1 MSPENVKNIIPT
13 VIVSVAALV
22 GCQTTQPP
30 SSAQVQ
36 APDTVSFIDLQGFDQ
51 ELQNSLKAN
60 EGEVKVIFLE
70 KPSPNKLPERIQKWI
85 AKVRENGGR
94 VQIES
99 PPNELAPKNPLA
111 LISLFGSLFS
121 GAKAVKQISQ
131 DAAYGAIKG
140 RNAVLQLERNS
151 KKELVLGQIT
161 FVKP

>member
-1 MSPENVKNIIPT
+1 MKHT
-13 VIVSVAALV
+13 VAALFVSLAALV
-22 GCQTTQPP
+22 GCQTTQTPGSTNIRVP
-30 SSAQVQ
+30 N
-36 APDTVSFIDLQGFDQ
+36 TVSFIDLQGFDTD
-51 ELQNSLKAN
+51 LQGSLRANSGA
-60 EGEVKVIFLE
+60 VKVTFLE

-85 AKVRENGGR
+85 AKVKENGGR

-111 LISLFGSLFS
+111 LFSLFGTLFS
-121 GAKAVKQISQ
+121 GASAVKEISQ
-131 DAAYGAIKG
+131 EAAYGAVTG

>member
-1 MSPENVKNIIPT
+1 MT
-13 VIVSVAALV
+13 
-22 GCQTTQPP
+22 
-30 SSAQVQ
+30 
-36 APDTVSFIDLQGFDQ
+36 
-51 ELQNSLKAN
+51 
-60 EGEVKVIFLE
+60 FLE

-85 AKVRENGGR
+85 AEVKENGGK

-111 LISLFGSLFS
+111 LISLFGTLFS
-121 GAKAVKQISQ
+121 GAKVIKQISEE
-131 DAAYGAIKG
+131 AAYGAVKG